1 MTSAAKVC
9 LIEDD
14 ELLGE
19 SLCDRFRM
27 EGLGFDW
34 HRDGRSALLALER
47 RQYALALCD
56 LRLPDVSG
64 REVFESLGAPARP
77 PFVFMTGFGTIDE
90 AVGLL
95 KAGAADFVTK
105 PFDLD
110 QLMVRLHDFCEAPP
124 PHVDD
129 AVFGI
134 SPSMRKI
141 ESLMSRLADSMEP
154 VLVAGESGVGKEVFA
169 LSLHES
175 AKLRRP
181 GGWVAVNCA
190 AIPEALIEAELFGY
204 VRGAFTGA
212 AKAHRGFIEQANGG
226 TLFLDEIGDMPLSMQ
241 ARLLR
246 VLQEHKVTRIGAEAS
261 TYVDF
266 RLVCATHRD
275 LPAMVRSGHFREDL
289 YYRIN
294 VLTVQVPPL
303 RERREDILWLADRML
318 RELTTASKQR
328 IALKL
333 SLEAQQAL
341 FAHGWPG
348 NARELNH
355 VLRRALALGAGP
367 TLEPYDLFPLA
378 SDYISPLEPKSESR
392 SLSEHLEQ
400 KERAFLVAVLQE
412 HHGVVTEAAA
422 RLDISRKTLWEKMRR
437 YGIARQQF
445 AVEPNGGAAR

>member
-1 MTSAAKVC
+1 MNDATRLC

-19 SLCDRFRM
+19 TLCERFRM
-27 EGLGFDW
+27 EGLAFDW
-34 HRDGRSALLALER
+34 HRDGRSALLALGR
-47 RQYALALCD
+47 RRYALALCD

-64 REVFESLGAPARP
+64 QEVFDALDSQLRP

-110 QLMVRLHDFCEAPP
+110 LLMARLRDFREAPP
-124 PHVDD
+124 AHVDD

-141 ESLMSRLADSMEP
+141 ESLVARLAESMEP

-169 LSLHES
+169 RALHES
-175 AKLRRP
+175 AKPRRP
-181 GGWVAVNCA
+181 GEWVAVNCA

-212 AKAHRGFIEQANGG
+212 AKAHKGFIEQANAG

-246 VLQEHKVTRIGAEAS
+246 VLQEHKVTRIGAEAA

-318 RELTTASKQR
+318 RALKGGAKQR
-328 IALKL
+328 GPRLA
-333 SLEAQQAL
+333 LEAQQAL
-341 FAHGWPG
+341 FAHAWPG
-348 NARELNH
+348 NARELDH

-367 TLEPYDLFPLA
+367 TIEACDLFPA
-378 SDYISPLEPKSESR
+378 TSEYIAPLEPKSESR

-412 HHGVVTEAAA
+412 RRGVVTEAAA
-422 RLDISRKTLWEKMRR
+422 RLGISRKTLWEKMRR

-445 AVEPNGGAAR
+445 GAASDGG